1 MKLRSLF
8 LSSLLVLAFSNLTF
22 ASSEDTTLVGI
33 WEFNVNGA
41 PWEYSRGMIIIE
53 PADDGL
59 LTGKVEFS
67 TGRVVQLASIAV
79 EEDTV
84 IFEVNVDGYDVK
96 SNLKLSGDDLQGV
109 VQTIEGNMDFSAK
122 RAAEE

>member
-1 MKLRSLF
+1 M
-8 LSSLLVLAFSNLTF
+8 LAFSNLTF